1 MLSYRAM
8 AAAVYPAGCLHPVEN
23 EIELLIPDGDV
34 ADPLLSIVV
43 PALNERITI
52 AAFVEWC
59 QAGLARAG
67 ISGEILIIDSST
79 DETPDIA
86 LAHGARVLRT
96 PKRGLGR
103 AYIDAIPYIRGK
115 YVLMGTPIVLMTSAS
130 YPASSNNSAPAVS
143 SSWDRAFAAL
153 SNPTPC
159 PRCTATSARRSLP
172 RS

>member
-96 PKRGLGR
+96 PKRGLG
-103 AYIDAIPYIRGK
+103 I
-115 YVLMGTPIVLMTSAS
+115 
-130 YPASSNNSAPAVS
+130 
-143 SSWDRAFAAL
+143 AAHL
-153 SNPTPC
+153 I
-159 PRCTATSARRSLP
+159 
-172 RS
+172 